1 MPIYTYFRQ
10 NIRTIKSRIY
20 SLHMKLHNHQLLVK
34 EQPSQ
39 SYTICSV
46 VTRINTEGES
56 FIMNYS
62 LGKINKAFLERVQ
75 GNRPCTIDVQIMR
88 TVHNRFEFNDFWITY
103 HTVQRSTRV
112 VDLRFSNPSFK
123 GHFTAIMLDS
133 IIMNYKLEINVINAL
148 MHHITVQ

>member
-10 NIRTIKSRIY
+10 HIRTIKSRIY
-20 SLHMKLHNHQLLVK
+20 SLHMKLLNHQLFVK

-39 SYTICSV
+39 SYNICSV

-75 GNRPCTIDVQIMR
+75 GNRPCIWGVQIMR
-88 TVHNRFEFNDFWITY
+88 TVHTRFEFNDFWITY

-112 VDLRFSNPSFK
+112 VDLGFSNPSFK
-123 GHFTAIMLDS
+123 RHVTAIMLDS
-133 IIMNYKLEINVINAL
+133 IIMNYKLEINLINAL

>member
-20 SLHMKLHNHQLLVK
+20 SLHMKLLNHQLFVK

-39 SYTICSV
+39 SYNICSV

-75 GNRPCTIDVQIMR
+75 CNRPCNWDVQIMR
-88 TVHNRFEFNDFWITY
+88 TVHTRFEFNDFWITY

-112 VDLRFSNPSFK
+112 VDLGFSNPSFK
-123 GHFTAIMLDS
+123 RHVNAIMQYS

-148 MHHITVQ
+148 LHHITVQ

>member
-1 MPIYTYFRQ
+1 MPIYTYVRQ

-39 SYTICSV
+39 SYNICSV
-46 VTRINTEGES
+46 VTRINTESES

-75 GNRPCTIDVQIMR
+75 GNRPCNWDVQIMR
-88 TVHNRFEFNDFWITY
+88 TVHTRFEFNDF
-103 HTVQRSTRV
+103 
-112 VDLRFSNPSFK
+112 
-123 GHFTAIMLDS
+123 
-133 IIMNYKLEINVINAL
+133 
-148 MHHITVQ
+148 